1 MRTGAGGSGGVRATV
16 ERVARV
22 GVLIPATLAFA
33 AVADLA
39 LRALPHDRFTFR
51 AWEAVRTPGEDAPFL
66 PNIRYH
72 NDHTYGNLSAI
83 GNLPAARRYRSVTLT
98 TDSLGYAN
106 PPGLIARGEGGR
118 EGAAAIVFGSSF
130 AAGSEIGDDS
140 TLAAQL
146 GRLAGRP
153 VYNAAADEL
162 NFAEMRDLTRTIVAP
177 GGLVILEIPENRQ
190 VPGVTRLHVRN
201 RTSRCREVMAAL
213 RLTRACPAYA
223 WIARHARVSPLAI
236 LSQHVLKRVEDG
248 CWLPNPYAALVLR
261 ERLRD
266 GSEMLFLADERAEYH
281 ARRSEQAAVRY
292 YRWLASRL
300 RLEGYKLL
308 VVLVPVKYTV
318 YAPLLERADPGPDAS
333 AAYLDRLRRG
343 LTAAGV
349 PAVDLTGPLRA
360 AAAAALARG
369 DYVFY
374 TDDTHWNA
382 AGVVVAAAAVHHFAR
397 ER

>member
-1 MRTGAGGSGGVRATV
+1 VGRGARG
-16 ERVARV
+16 
-22 GVLIPATLAFA
+22 GVLIPATLGCA

-39 LRALPHDRFTFR
+39 LRALPHDHFTFR

-66 PNIRYH
+66 PNTRYH

-98 TDSLGYAN
+98 TDALGYAN
-106 PPGLIARGEGGR
+106 PPGLIARGEGEGGGG
-118 EGAAAIVFGSSF
+118 GAAAIVFGSSF

-140 TLAAQL
+140 TLAARL

-177 GGLVILEIPENRQ
+177 GGLVILELPENRQ
-190 VPGVTRLHVRN
+190 VPGVTRLHVMN
-201 RTSRCREVMAAL
+201 RTSRCREVMASL
-213 RLTRACPAYA
+213 RLTRACPVYA
-223 WIARHARVSPLAI
+223 WITRHARVSPLAI

-248 CWLPNPYAALVLR
+248 RWLPNPFAGLVLR

-281 ARRSEQAAVRY
+281 TRRSERAAVRY

-300 RLEGYKLL
+300 RLEGYRLL

-318 YAPLLERADPGPDAS
+318 YGPLLERGDAGPDES

-343 LTAAGV
+343 LSAVGV
-349 PAVDLTGPLRA
+349 PAVDLTAPLRA
-360 AAAAALARG
+360 AAAAALERG

-374 TDDTHWNA
+374 PDDTHWNA
-382 AGVVVAAAAVHHFAR
+382 AGVVVAATAVRRFVIDR
-397 ER
+397 